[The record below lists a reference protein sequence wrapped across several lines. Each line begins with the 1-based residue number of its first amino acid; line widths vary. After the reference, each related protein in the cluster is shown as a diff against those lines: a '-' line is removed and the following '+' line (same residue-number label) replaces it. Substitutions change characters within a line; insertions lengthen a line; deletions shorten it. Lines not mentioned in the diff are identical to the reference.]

1 MLCKEKQRLGQM
13 TVTDLVQDVT
23 RELAFSAPLC
33 AHISTPENFSH
44 AHTPG
49 FQNRECHIEIRN
61 ALTQLHNLATS
72 PLAQCL
78 RSITLSDWSVVHS
91 GILLWIQTAADEGE
105 HCFVDEGQLASL
117 PQMPSLCLLQP
128 CHLL

>member
-1 MLCKEKQRLGQM
+1 M
-13 TVTDLVQDVT
+13 T

-33 AHISTPENFSH
+33 VHISTPENFSH

-49 FQNRECHIEIRN
+49 FRIRECHIEIRN

-105 HCFVDEGQLASL
+105 RCFWMRHQLASS
-117 PQMPSLCLLQP
+117 PQQHFAVC
-128 CHLL
+128 